1 MPFLP
6 GCWSPKRGQ
15 LCGQSPRLSPRGP
28 ATGPLPSVT
37 WGMAISPS
45 LLEEAPLLKG
55 LIGGKKKVVGQNE
68 AAAASDVKIRMVKS
82 EGLFLRREQQGD
94 SQGSV
99 RTRPRLQPA
108 QRPYSAQPPAS
119 APCPL
124 SVIVA
129 RPRILLWGRTPYPR
143 KCFPGCKAQEVSLGR

>member
-1 MPFLP
+1 
-6 GCWSPKRGQ
+6 
-15 LCGQSPRLSPRGP
+15 
-28 ATGPLPSVT
+28 
-37 WGMAISPS
+37 MAISPS

-99 RTRPRLQPA
+99 RSDNEQTLQSE
-108 QRPYSAQPPAS
+108 RSIC
-119 APCPL
+119 PC
-124 SVIVA
+124 S
-129 RPRILLWGRTPYPR
+129 LLLLADLKG
-143 KCFPGCKAQEVSLGR
+143 QS